1 MSAPR
6 YAVNQFD
13 EIGKHLK
20 GIEAQT
26 TERINSTPLDEP
38 KPVEAPADI
47 DWTGMYGYPA
57 GYKVTIEPT
66 QIDILTHIDFI
77 NSLHD

>member
-1 MSAPR
+1 MKTR
-6 YAVNQFD
+6 YGINEFD
-13 EIGKHLK
+13 EIGKRLNEIVK
-20 GIEAQT
+20 ERSEA
-26 TERINSTPLDEP
+26 ILGVPLEDA